1 MKYYT
6 GRSDRYFDNEVT
18 GAETPKDAAEEH
30 ACAYA
35 TEPGECV
42 YVAWDSYPNPEYDP
56 DYGTSEDNPEFFL
69 KHTATFLVVDEDGKV
84 EAVKE

>member
-1 MKYYT
+1 MKFYT
-6 GRSDRYFDNEVT
+6 STIEDYFDNEVT
-18 GAETPKDAAEEH
+18 GVDNPKDAAACH
-30 ACAYA
+30 AMDYA